1 MTSQEKIEFLGRYK
15 TISRRIDQLL
25 DERAEWRARATK
37 ITPTL
42 SDMPKGGEQPNKIQM
57 AVEKMTEIEKEV
69 DIEIDAAQTTKS
81 EIMAA
86 IKAVSDETLRNVL
99 ELRYI
104 SGKKWEQIAVE
115 TNYDYRYV
123 LKLHGRALQMVELD
137 TKRH

>member
-15 TISRRIDQLL
+15 TISRRIDRLL
-25 DERAEWRARATK
+25 DERAEWLARATK

-42 SDMPKGGEQPNKIQM
+42 SDMPKGGEQPNKIQL
-57 AVEKMTEIEKEV
+57 AVEKMAEIENEV
-69 DIEIDAAQTTKS
+69 NAEIDSAQKTKM

-86 IKAVSDETLRNVL
+86 IKTVGNENLRNVL

-115 TNYDYRYV
+115 MNYDYRYV
-123 LKLHGRALQMVELD
+123 LKLHGRALQIVKVD